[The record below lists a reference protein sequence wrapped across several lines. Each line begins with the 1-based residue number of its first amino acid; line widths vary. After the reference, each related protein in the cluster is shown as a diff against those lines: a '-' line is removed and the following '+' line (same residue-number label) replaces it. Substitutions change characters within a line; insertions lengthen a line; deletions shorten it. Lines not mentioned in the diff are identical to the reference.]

1 MLTIDKLPNVSP
13 MIRFLHTVSTNDL
26 VWNVEFL
33 PFRERSFLTFRL
45 RGLTYTE
52 IGKKFKVSAER
63 ARQIVRDATKKL
75 LQEDRFTEIDG
86 KLHFR
91 GPHNVWRWG
100 RTSDEIKSTEA
111 ATHSY
116 FIRSEILLT

>member
-116 FIRSEILLT
+116 LFY